1 MPWVGIYG
9 RMRISRVCSAP
20 CALDLSMTKPVST
33 PPQIDPAFLTR
44 HELFFGLT
52 GEDLDGLAL
61 LFQVAHYKQGE
72 RIISEGERG
81 GSLYL
86 IYRGAVDILKQV
98 GSRKGECLEKI
109 ASLGEGD
116 AFGEM
121 ELIDQQPRSAT
132 VVAHAGTTVLV
143 LDNFDLYKLNHRDT
157 RVMATLLLNL
167 ARALSRRLRAT
178 DQSLAVSLFS
188 IREQS
193 RFRLFPK
200 D

>member
-1 MPWVGIYG
+1 
-9 RMRISRVCSAP
+9 
-20 CALDLSMTKPVST
+20 MTKPVSI

-44 HELFFGLT
+44 HELFAGLT
-52 GEDLDGLAL
+52 GADLDGLSL
-61 LFQVAHYKQGE
+61 MFRVEHYKQGD
-72 RIISEGERG
+72 RIITEGEHG

-109 ASLGEGD
+109 ACLREGD
-116 AFGEM
+116 TFGEM
-121 ELIDQQPRSAT
+121 ELIDRQARSAT
-132 VVAHAGTTVLV
+132 VTAHAGTTVLA
-143 LDNFDLYKLNHRDT
+143 LDNVDLYKLNHRDT
-157 RVMATLLLNL
+157 RVVATLLLNL
-167 ARALSRRLRAT
+167 ARALSRRLRET